1 MDNTKCQA
9 LKAAPSLRS
18 QSRASWS
25 VERFFDGNDD
35 SSSIGWNLPEHP
47 GMDVFRDL
55 LTGLLRRSDVQ
66 AVYAKVIELELDLG
80 EDCWP
85 ATDIIF
91 VVGTISPDELRSILS
106 PLEPDEVSARLIS
119 PFQKL
124 ESSRNTRHPLWLRG
138 GVNHAVANSLTK

>member
-1 MDNTKCQA
+1 MDDAKCQS
-9 LKAAPSLRS
+9 LKSTLAKQPEPRLV
-18 QSRASWS
+18 S

-35 SSSIGWNLPEHP
+35 LSSIGWNLPEHP

-66 AVYAKVIELELDLG
+66 AVYVRVAELDLG

-85 ATDIIF
+85 STNIIF

-106 PLEPDEVSARLIS
+106 ALEPDEVCAVNFAVPEMIKQKHHAPFVAAR
-119 PFQKL
+119 
-124 ESSRNTRHPLWLRG
+124 WD
-138 GVNHAVANSLTK
+138 